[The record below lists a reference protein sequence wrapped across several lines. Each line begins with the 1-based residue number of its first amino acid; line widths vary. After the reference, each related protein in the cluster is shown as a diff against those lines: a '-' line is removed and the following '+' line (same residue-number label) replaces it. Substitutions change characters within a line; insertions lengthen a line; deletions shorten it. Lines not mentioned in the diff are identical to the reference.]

1 MEQSALVKE
10 LVNELFTVMETIF
23 KEMQVCWET
32 VREDQANCLGCVFF
46 SKLRVPACAGG
57 LNHSA
62 GQCLEE
68 LWICVSSGRG
78 ALSLKIG

>member
-46 SKLRVPACAGG
+46 P
-57 LNHSA
+57 
-62 GQCLEE
+62 
-68 LWICVSSGRG
+68 SSGSQLVQAASIIPLDNASKNSGSVYQVDVGRF
-78 ALSLKIG
+78 L